1 MGGGWWWGPVVG
13 PRRGTSRTLRWAS
26 SLGSTEAKV
35 AKVALLRDRAPPGK
49 RTGAQR
55 GTATGNGPMATKCSG
70 SGPPMEPP
78 CLRWERPWTV
88 SSRSSCLILFLSGPS
103 LLYRPSYNAPP
114 ANRVP
119 SLLRISWSW
128 KSVLRQLFLSIGL
141 HCAPD
146 HRMRYS
152 LLEVTVSR

>member
-1 MGGGWWWGPVVG
+1 LGGGWWWGPVVG

-49 RTGAQR
+49 NTGAQR

-103 LLYRPSYNAPP
+103 SLYLRAMLLPLTAFPLCCASLGLGTRCCVNYSYQLVLIVPQITACVAP
-114 ANRVP
+114 
-119 SLLRISWSW
+119 
-128 KSVLRQLFLSIGL
+128 F
-141 HCAPD
+141 
-146 HRMRYS
+146 
-152 LLEVTVSR
+152 SR